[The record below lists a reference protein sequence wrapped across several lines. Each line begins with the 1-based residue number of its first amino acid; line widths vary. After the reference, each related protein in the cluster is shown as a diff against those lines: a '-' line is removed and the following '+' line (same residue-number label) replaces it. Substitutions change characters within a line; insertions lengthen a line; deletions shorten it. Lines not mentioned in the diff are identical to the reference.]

1 MPRKM
6 IPVRHKVT
14 GDETTVSEQAFGYY
28 AAHYDRLD
36 QQPQEGAQSP
46 QEPAKPS
53 PQGDPTPNAPDASTR
68 RTAARNDK
76 E

>member
-6 IPVRHKVT
+6 IRVRHKET
-14 GDETTVSEQAFGYY
+14 GQETTVAESAYGYF
-28 AAHYDRLD
+28 AGHYDRLD
-36 QQPQEGAQSP
+36 EQPAQDAESP

-53 PQGDPTPNAPDASTR
+53 PQGSPAPNAPDASTR